1 MNFNMK
7 KIFGFAEIIRP
18 INFIITLISILVAC
32 IICNSNSFDVTKII
46 FAAIAG
52 AFVGSAG
59 NVINDYFDIE
69 IDLINKP
76 NRPLPANKIS
86 KREALIFYLFLN
98 IMAIILAMKINIIA
112 ITIVVISIVSI
123 FFYSF
128 HLKKIPLIGNLVV
141 SFFTGLAFV
150 FGGTAVNGVSNSIF
164 PAIFAFLINL
174 IREIVKDMED
184 VEGDL
189 KLGVITFPAKYG
201 FKKAMNLILV
211 ITIILIL
218 STMIPFFTE
227 YYSIEYFIVVILG
240 VNVILVYFLKSI
252 FTNREKNN
260 LSKLSN
266 LLKLIMV
273 IGLIAIYLGS

>member
-7 KIFGFAEIIRP
+7 KIFGFTEIIRP
-18 INFIITLISILVAC
+18 INFLITLISILVAG
-32 IICNSNSFDVTKII
+32 IICNSNSFDFAKII

-76 NRPLPANKIS
+76 NRPLPAGKIT

-98 IMAIILAMKINIIA
+98 VMAIILAMKINIIA

-150 FGGTAVNGVSNSIF
+150 FGGAAVNGVGNSIF
-164 PAIFAFLINL
+164 PAFFAFLINL

-218 STMIPFFTE
+218 STMIPFFTK

-240 VNVILVYFLKSI
+240 VNVLLVYFLKMI
-252 FTNREKNN
+252 LCFQ
-260 LSKLSN
+260 LWY
-266 LLKLIMV
+266 LKSFV
-273 IGLIAIYLGS
+273 RPPEN